1 MPDVQ
6 TGCPSGRG
14 EHLGGVTNMLRR
26 RALALLSGALA
37 SLSLACAGPAAAQGA
52 PFYAGKT
59 ITVLVG
65 VQAGG
70 TVDTIVR
77 RFAEFLK
84 KQIPGN
90 PTIIVQNMT
99 GAGSNLV
106 FNYFAEKAAPD
117 GLTIAYS
124 SYQALAQALGD
135 SSLRARFENFD
146 YLGGVSDTRV
156 SYMRSD
162 AVPGGMRS
170 PADIAKAENLA
181 VGTYSNTDFEGTLS
195 HLSLDVLGVKH
206 KRVIGYRGGA
216 DIFLA
221 MQRGEV
227 HFHNTSVGSFRTRS
241 AAFIKSGEGMGVY
254 YLVTADA
261 NGQFEK
267 NEFITE
273 MPAFPDLYKQIH
285 GKAPS
290 GKDWDALNW
299 LTAQTSE
306 LAYAAFAPRGT
317 SPELLATLR
326 MAFENASK
334 DPDFIAQSIATN
346 GVPYHFVNAARGQAI
361 IRSLADVSPDVI
373 DALRASMNKPN

>member
-1 MPDVQ
+1 MFA
-6 TGCPSGRG
+6 
-14 EHLGGVTNMLRR
+14 GVT
-26 RALALLSGALA
+26 AVVSVAATH
-37 SLSLACAGPAAAQGA
+37 PAIAQA
-52 PFYAGKT
+52 PPVYAGKT
-59 ITVLVG
+59 INVLVG

-77 RFAEFLK
+77 RFAEFLRK
-84 KQIPGN
+84 HIPGN
-90 PTIIVQNMT
+90 PNIIVQNMT

-117 GLTIAYS
+117 GLTIVYS

-135 SSLRARFENFD
+135 TSLRTRFENFE

-156 SYMRSD
+156 SYMRTD

-170 PADIAKAENLA
+170 PVDIAKAENLA

-206 KRVIGYRGGA
+206 KRVVGYRGGA

-227 HFHNTSVGSFRTRS
+227 SFHNTSIGSFRTRS
-241 AAFIKSGEGMGVY
+241 AAFIKSGEGLGVY
-254 YLVTADA
+254 YLVTTDA
-261 NGQFEK
+261 NGQFE
-267 NEFITE
+267 NNRFITE
-273 MPAFPDLYKQIH
+273 MPAFPDLYRQVH
-285 GKAPS
+285 GKAPA

-306 LAYAAFAPRGT
+306 LAYAAFAPRGMPPHML
-317 SPELLATLR
+317 SVLR
-326 MAFENASK
+326 AAFDTASK

-346 GVPYHFVNAARGQAI
+346 GIPYNFVDVARGQAI
-361 IRSLADVSPDVI
+361 VGSLAGVSPDVI
-373 DALRASMNKPN
+373 DALRASMNSPN

>member
-1 MPDVQ
+1 MLMRRCAFALSAAVALTLGASAVQ
-6 TGCPSGRG
+6 
-14 EHLGGVTNMLRR
+14 
-26 RALALLSGALA
+26 
-37 SLSLACAGPAAAQGA
+37 PAAAQSP
-52 PFYAGKT
+52 PFYAGKNVN
-59 ITVLVG
+59 VLVG
-65 VQAGG
+65 VQVGG

-77 RFAEFLK
+77 RFSEFLK
-84 KQIPGN
+84 KRIPGN
-90 PTIIVQNMT
+90 PNLIIQNMT

-106 FNYFAEKAAPD
+106 FNYFAEKAQPD
-117 GLTIAYS
+117 GLTIVYS

-135 SSLRARFENFD
+135 ESLRARFENFE

-162 AVPGGMRS
+162 AVPGGMRVPS
-170 PADIAKAENLA
+170 DIGKAENIA

-221 MQRGEV
+221 MQRGEIQ
-227 HFHNTSVGSFRTRS
+227 FHNTSVGSFRTRS
-241 AAFIKSGEGMGVY
+241 GAFIKSGEGIGVY
-254 YLVTADA
+254 YLVTTDE
-261 NGQFEK
+261 NGRFEK
-267 NEFITE
+267 NDLITE
-273 MPAFPDLYKQIH
+273 VPAFPDLYRQLH

-317 SPELLATLR
+317 SPELLAILR
-326 MAFENASK
+326 TAFEEASK
-334 DPDFIAQSIATN
+334 DPDFVTQSIAMN
-346 GVPYHFVNAARGQAI
+346 GIPYHFVNVARGQAI

-373 DALRASMNKPN
+373 AALRASMNKPN